1 MGIPWYYL
9 LLYISV
15 GALLIVIFDRY
26 RIIKSKPMRY
36 FTVILVYTLV
46 CWLIYDLIF
55 APS

>member
-9 LLYISV
+9 LLYVSV